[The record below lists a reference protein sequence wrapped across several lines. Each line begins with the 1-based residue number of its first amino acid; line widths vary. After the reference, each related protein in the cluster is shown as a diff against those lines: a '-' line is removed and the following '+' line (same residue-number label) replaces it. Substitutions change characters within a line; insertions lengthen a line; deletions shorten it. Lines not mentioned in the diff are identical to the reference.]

1 MSISLISASDARRR
15 VRPLLALS
23 AAALALTLGA
33 CGSDDGAGNPDSNL
47 TPEQA
52 TEPLAGAP
60 PALAAIREQGNR
72 LLDGGTGAFEAR
84 LAELRGTSVV
94 VNKWASWCGPCR
106 LEFPFF
112 QTIAHSRGGE
122 IAFLGVDANDSD
134 DAAETF
140 LEELPLPYPSY
151 LDPDQEISALIGAP
165 ANFPATAFYDASG
178 ELVHT
183 KQGGYASEEDLAAD
197 IREYLGEG

>member
-1 MSISLISASDARRR
+1 MSVSLNPRLL
-15 VRPLLALS
+15 PLAAILA
-23 AAALALTLGA
+23 ATVALGA
-33 CGSDDGAGNPDSNL
+33 CGSDDGSGNPDSNL
-47 TPEQA
+47 SSAEA
-52 TEPLAGAP
+52 TEPLENASP
-60 PALAAIREQGNR
+60 QLSAIRDEANQ
-72 LLDGGTGAFEAR
+72 LLDGGTEAFEGR
-84 LAELRGTSVV
+84 LAQLRGTPVV

-112 QTIAHSRGGE
+112 QSQALKRGAE
-122 IAFLGVDANDSD
+122 VAFLGVDANDAE
-134 DAAETF
+134 DAAATF

-183 KQGGYASEEDLAAD
+183 LQGGYASEEDLAED
-197 IREYLGEG
+197 IRSYLGG